1 MSVKFDLKKEII
13 EKCLSIKKE
22 QFNALHESQRLQL
35 ESTSTANLD
44 QQDKTESPREGM
56 MQVIENTASS
66 LDFLAEQVN
75 VLESLQTEGLH
86 TRVSLGSVV
95 YTSMGKFLIA
105 VAQDKFQVQDVLYQ
119 GISAQSPFF
128 KKIEGL
134 SSGDHFDENQ
144 EILKVF

>member
-1 MSVKFDLKKEII
+1 MKATIDLKKSII

-22 QFNALHESQRLQL
+22 QLTALQENQRLQL

-44 QQDKTESPREGM
+44 QQDKIESPREGM
-56 MQVIENTASS
+56 MQEIENIASS

-75 VLESLQTEGLH
+75 VLQSIQTEGLH
-86 TRVSLGSVV
+86 ERVSLGSVV
-95 YTSMGKFLIA
+95 HTSMGKFLIA
-105 VAQDKFQVQDVLYQ
+105 VAQDKFQVNDTTYR
-119 GISAQSPFF
+119 GISVQSPLY

-134 SSGDHFDENQ
+134 SAGDKFDNTQ